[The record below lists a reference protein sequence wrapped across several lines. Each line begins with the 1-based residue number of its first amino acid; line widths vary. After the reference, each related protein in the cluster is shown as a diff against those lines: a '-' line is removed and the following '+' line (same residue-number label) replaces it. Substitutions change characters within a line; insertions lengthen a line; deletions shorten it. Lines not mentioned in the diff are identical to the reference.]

1 MLIMKCIRHYI
12 GIFFCILTLSV
23 FAQVDN
29 KTMIKKHRLSIYA
42 GIGPN
47 YYFNNL
53 VINKEQLQ
61 PWNKSLV
68 FRIVWE
74 PQHFISLGL
83 ESGYYQLYTYEYTAQ
98 NLGPALVTNAAIPIQ
113 LVASMKFLKNYYA
126 NASVGQSYMI
136 NQFTS
141 AEQGNFNSASWSL
154 ADFGI
159 TVGYKY
165 RFKSRISLGVETKF
179 FHSAKFN
186 DNNMAI
192 VFMAGFNL

>member
-1 MLIMKCIRHYI
+1 M
-12 GIFFCILTLSV
+12 LTLSMS
-23 FAQVDN
+23 AQVDN
-29 KTMIKKHRLSIYA
+29 QTPAKKHRLSIYA

-61 PWNKSLV
+61 PWNKSLAL
-68 FRIVWE
+68 RIIWE

-98 NLGPALVTNAAIPIQ
+98 NLGPAMVTNIAIPIQ

-126 NASVGQSYMI
+126 NASVGQSYLV

-141 AEQGNFNSASWSL
+141 SEQGKFNSASWSL
-154 ADFGI
+154 ADYGI
-159 TVGYKY
+159 TAGYKY
-165 RFKSRISLGVETKF
+165 RLSNRISLCAEAKF
-179 FHSAKFN
+179 FHAAKFN

-192 VFMAGFNL
+192 VFLAGFKL